1 DYLLYL
7 REDAN
12 WHNRDHSISVIR
24 EGTLWCLV
32 SSVAGANTCHGGSME
47 RGEKKTRASFYFFGA
62 SSGLFTP
69 LQDVAKFREGVSKN
83 LM

>member
-1 DYLLYL
+1 
-7 REDAN
+7 
-12 WHNRDHSISVIR
+12 
-24 EGTLWCLV
+24 
-32 SSVAGANTCHGGSME
+32 ME

-83 LM
+83 LTEGKINILRHSRRFFKCACKAL